1 MPKTSAE
8 IEVFVSPAEFRDVLA
23 NVAAYPEFLDEV
35 SSVTISKQTDTALV
49 ACFTVAVSFGGYDVE
64 TRYTLAY
71 DLSDPLSV
79 RWTLVESPDL
89 TINQGSWTLST
100 GEDEDEC
107 IATYE
112 SEIVSTLPIP
122 LVVQEMFAKETLPD
136 LLDAFR
142 DRAEG

>member
-1 MPKTSAE
+1 MPKTNAE
-8 IEVFVSPAEFRDVLA
+8 IEVFVSPAEFRSVLA
-23 NVAAYPEFLDEV
+23 DVASYPEFLNEV
-35 SSVTISKQTDTALV
+35 SSVTVSKQTETALV
-49 ACFTVAVSFGGYDVE
+49 ACFKVSVSFGGYDVE

-71 DLSDPLSV
+71 DLSDPMCV
-79 RWTLVESPDL
+79 RWSLVDSPDL
-89 TINQGSWTLST
+89 TVNQGSWTLGP

-122 LVVQEMFAKETLPD
+122 IVVQEMFAKETLPD

-142 DRAEG
+142 ERAER